1 MFCKNIENYDDL
13 FDMEIGQMYLVIQ
26 IEIMHRLVAG
36 IIVTYLKLGTNIES
50 VPSRKFILRMVPS
63 ILHGNLLL

>member
-1 MFCKNIENYDDL
+1 MFCKNDENYDDL
-13 FDMEIGQMYLVIQ
+13 FDREIGQMSVVIQ

-36 IIVTYLKLGTNIES
+36 MIVKYLKLGTNIES
-50 VPSRKFILRMVPS
+50 VPSGKFILRMVPC